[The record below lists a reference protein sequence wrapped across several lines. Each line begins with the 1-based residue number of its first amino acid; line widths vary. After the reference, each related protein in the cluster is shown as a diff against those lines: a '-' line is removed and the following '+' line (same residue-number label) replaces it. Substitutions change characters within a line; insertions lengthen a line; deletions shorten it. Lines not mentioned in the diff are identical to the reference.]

1 MLERPDLLREP
12 RFRSSPDAYRQ
23 CAFGLLDTNDD
34 PEIRF
39 DVAGVSHYYYD
50 YRAEEDM
57 RVGPPEQQEACLAM
71 VLAQIKAA
79 RKNRKYDTIVGLSGG
94 VDSTY
99 IAHLAKEYGLNPLC
113 VHFDNGWNSELAVK
127 NIENIVSRLGFD
139 LFTYVIDWNE
149 FKDLQLAYLR
159 ASVIDIEVVTDHAIF
174 ATLYRLARKHGIR
187 HILSGTNVV
196 TESVLPRHW
205 NYNKADHVNIRA
217 IHREFGTRP
226 LKTFPFMDLRVKK
239 LYQMVYGVH
248 SVSLLDLVPYHKA
261 EVKKLIVENLG
272 WRDYVVMDS
281 LAMQCGK
288 LLGLGTDWLVLEVKL
303 SEEKNQVVIRLEP
316 RSGAQNVCPKCGQLA
331 PLKDHAFERN
341 WKHLDTMQFEA
352 ILKAR
357 PARVNCPECGVH
369 TASQQTPQ
377 RGLTVPSNP
386 LNPLRKALEIL
397 KITDPGFCSSSENWF
412 CSLTLATKL
421 SRGPVC

>member
-1 MLERPDLLREP
+1 MLEIPDLLQEP
-12 RFRSSPDAYRQ
+12 RFRSSPDVYRQ

-57 RVGPPEQQEACLAM
+57 RVGPPEQQEARLAM

-261 EVKKLIVENLG
+261 EVKKLIVEKLG
-272 WRDYVVMDS
+272 WRDYGGKHYESIWTRFYQGYILPKKFGVDKRRAHLTNLIYSGQMSRDVALEELALPIYPTGQLERDS
-281 LAMQCGK
+281 ELVLK
-288 LLGLGTDWLVLEVKL
+288 KLGLTPKEWDEIMALPVRPHTDFETERSAYAMYPWL
-303 SEEKNQVVIRLEP
+303 R
-316 RSGAQNVCPKCGQLA
+316 
-331 PLKDHAFERN
+331 
-341 WKHLDTMQFEA
+341 
-352 ILKAR
+352 
-357 PARVNCPECGVH
+357 
-369 TASQQTPQ
+369 
-377 RGLTVPSNP
+377 
-386 LNPLRKALEIL
+386 PLRPLV
-397 KITDPGFCSSSENWF
+397 N
-412 CSLTLATKL
+412 LTKYLL
-421 SRGPVC
+421 RRRPVGA